1 MASLL
6 NIYFKQEKQ
15 LKIAL
20 CDIFGIGKNL
30 SQQICDQ
37 LGVNET
43 LYFNK
48 LTESQLEQISQLLN
62 QNYCIGVELKQN
74 KRKTIQRLIRIASY
88 RGFRH
93 IQGLPTRG
101 QRTHTNAQN
110 ARHPRIKGS
119 I

>member
-1 MASLL
+1 MSSIL
-6 NIYFKQEKQ
+6 NIYVKQEKK

-20 CDIFGIGKNL
+20 CQIFGIGKNL
-30 SQQICDQ
+30 SKQICDQ
-37 LGVNET
+37 LGINEN

-48 LTESQLEQISQLLN
+48 LTESQTEEISQLIS
-62 QNYCIGVELKQN
+62 QHYCVDSDLKQN
-74 KRKTIQRLIRIASY
+74 TRKAIQRLIRIASY

-93 IQGLPTRG
+93 IQGLPSRG

-110 ARHPRIKGS
+110 VRQSKIK

>member
-1 MASLL
+1 MSSIL
-6 NIYFKQEKQ
+6 NIYVKKEKK

-20 CDIFGIGKNL
+20 CQIFGIGKNL
-30 SQQICDQ
+30 SKQICDQ
-37 LGVNET
+37 LGINEN

-48 LTESQLEQISQLLN
+48 LTESQTEEISQLIS
-62 QNYCIGVELKQN
+62 QHYCVDSDLKQN
-74 KRKTIQRLIRIASY
+74 TRKAIQRLIRIASY

-93 IQGLPTRG
+93 IQGLPSRG

-110 ARHPRIKGS
+110 VRQSKIK

>member
-1 MASLL
+1 MASIL
-6 NIYFKQEKQ
+6 NTYLKERKQ

-20 CDIFGIGKNL
+20 CDIFGIGKNI
-30 SQQICDQ
+30 SKQICDQ

-48 LTESQLEQISQLLN
+48 LTESQIEQISQLLN
-62 QNYCIGVELKQN
+62 QNYCVGTELKQST
-74 KRKTIQRLIRIASY
+74 RKTIQRLIRIASY

-101 QRTHTNAQN
+101 QRTHTNARN
-110 ARHPRIKGS
+110 ARYSKIKF
-119 I
+119 